1 MTATIC
7 DRCGKPANSSRRYE
21 VAPVFPYYLSRLKI
35 LPSTYGGLEEETID
49 LCDDCRREF
58 KKWIEGEKDGLE

>member
-1 MTATIC
+1 MLVTVC
-7 DRCGKPANSSRRYE
+7 DRCGKPSEPFRKYE
-21 VAPVFPYYLSRLKI
+21 AAPTFPYYLCKLKI
-35 LPSTYGGLEEETID
+35 VAPSYGGLEEETID